1 GVSLSLS
8 PVTRRPPP
16 SPRFPYTTLFRSR
29 QWLADNTNSEGF
41 SGTLKEALV
50 NADVFIG
57 VSAPDLLDGADIATM
72 NDDAIVFAMANTIAS
87 SFIVA
92 ISAPSKR
99 SGADTPIITFAFTNA
114 SVRVPEKPSLL
125 VLSATQ

>member
-1 GVSLSLS
+1 MAAGRDGVLE
-8 PVTRRPPP
+8 PN
-16 SPRFPYTTLFRSR
+16 TTQRDEHR

-72 NDDAIVFAMANTIAS
+72 NDDAIVFAMAIPIQKFYLLRLLTMQLLSPPADPI
-87 SFIVA
+87 FLI
-92 ISAPSKR
+92 R
-99 SGADTPIITFAFTNA
+99 ST
-114 SVRVPEKPSLL
+114 
-125 VLSATQ
+125 